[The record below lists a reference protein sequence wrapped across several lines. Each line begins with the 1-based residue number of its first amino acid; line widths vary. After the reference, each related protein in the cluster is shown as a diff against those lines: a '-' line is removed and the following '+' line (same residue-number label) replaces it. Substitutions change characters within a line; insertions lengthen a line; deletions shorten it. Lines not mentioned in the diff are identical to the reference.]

1 MGSSSLASS
10 SSKMDIVVGHSRAS
24 DISFMLV
31 LSIIFI
37 SVALT
42 LCMLEVRKV
51 RRERRRVRWK
61 KRVREAMGEERV
73 VKVWRESET

>member
-1 MGSSSLASS
+1 
-10 SSKMDIVVGHSRAS
+10 MDIVVGHSRAS